1 MMKQLGKKRKSHII
15 NWSLYRKI
23 LVSMLGCTLLA
34 MILSSVIVYGRTA
47 DEMVELNE
55 RYLRQNV
62 LRTTEQIERI
72 TSSALIESFACL
84 HQTGNR
90 ELILNEELRFDDAS
104 DTDYENLQSELSRIV
119 STSSYLGAVSL
130 LKKNGS
136 GISAADSD
144 DWTLLQ
150 SYEEA
155 NALVEAAG
163 ESAAKSLTTGGCVVS
178 YQVPVKGGAEKNFV
192 LSIRSL
198 RSRSDVSDS
207 VLLVVYLT
215 ESSLQSMYSWYENDG
230 MIVADDGTI
239 LSALQKENVGLSIMD
254 IPGIRTGEDGRIS
267 ALRYFSTDANVTTAK
282 IPSLGAQLVVL
293 PNADLISVATR
304 GILTTLVIVMVTG
317 ILVSLAMSN
326 LMSRVLT
333 RPIEALKLCMNEAR
347 QGDLSVR
354 FVRDSTDE
362 VSWLGESYNLLL
374 DDIEQKIAD
383 IHAQEQELSRM
394 EQRMLQAQIN
404 PHLLYNSLDTIR
416 YLLAEGKVDDA
427 SQALKALSG
436 FFKLSLS
443 KGALRIPIRE
453 ELAHIELYMQ
463 IQRICRRKNIKL
475 ELDCEEALLKHSIIK
490 LTLQPIV
497 ENAYLYAFVGAF
509 EDGMIRIKIWKQ
521 DEDLV
526 LTVTDDGLGMSQQEL
541 DNLRQDLESPVCKA
555 GFGLWNVN
563 QRFRT
568 FYGNTYGLTVDSEL
582 GSHTTVTVRLP
593 WKEEPCDIEC

>member
-1 MMKQLGKKRKSHII
+1 MMKRLRQKRKTNISS
-15 NWSLYRKI
+15 WSLYRKI
-23 LVSMLGCTLLA
+23 LISMLGCTLLA
-34 MILSSVIVYGRTA
+34 MILSSVIIYGRTA
-47 DEMVELNE
+47 REMVELNE

-62 LRTTEQIERI
+62 KRTTEQMERI
-72 TSSALIESFACL
+72 ISGALLEPFACL
-84 HQTGNR
+84 HQSGNR
-90 ELILNEELRFDDAS
+90 ELILNKDLRFEDAP
-104 DTDYENLQSELSRIV
+104 DAIYENLQQELSRIV
-119 STSSYLGAVSL
+119 SSSSYLGAVSL

-136 GISAADSD
+136 ALSVSESE
-144 DWTLLQ
+144 DWELLS

-155 NALVEAAG
+155 YQLVESAG
-163 ESAAKSLTTGGCVVS
+163 ESVAKSLSTGGWVVPYRVS
-178 YQVPVKGGAEKNFV
+178 VRGDAEKNFV
-192 LSIRSL
+192 LNIRSL
-198 RSRSDVSDS
+198 KSRRDVSDS
-207 VLLVVYLT
+207 VLIVTYLT
-215 ESSLQSMYSWYENDG
+215 ESSLQSLYSWYEEDC
-230 MIVADDGTI
+230 MIVGEDGTI
-239 LSALQKENVGLSIMD
+239 LSALEREYIGQSIADFPRIHM
-254 IPGIRTGEDGRIS
+254 TDGSRL
-267 ALRYFSTDANVTTAK
+267 ALVRYSVQGANVTAAK

-293 PNADLISVATR
+293 PDADLMTVATK
-304 GILTTLVIVMVTG
+304 GILTTLVIVMIAG
-317 ILVSLAMSN
+317 ILFSFVMSN

-333 RPIEALKLCMNEAR
+333 RPIEALKICMNKAR
-347 QGDLSVR
+347 KGDLSVR
-354 FVRDSTDE
+354 FLRDSTDE

-374 DDIEQKIAD
+374 DNIEQKIAD

-463 IQRICRRKNIKL
+463 IQRICRRKNIVL
-475 ELDCEEALLKHSIIK
+475 ELNCEEELLNHSIIK

-509 EDGMIRIKIWKQ
+509 EDGVIRLKLWRQ
-521 DEDLV
+521 GEDL
-526 LTVTDDGLGMSQQEL
+526 LLAVTDDGVGMSETEL
-541 DNLRQDLESPVCKA
+541 ERLRQDLASPVCKA

-568 FYGNTYGLTVDSEL
+568 FYGDAYGLTIDSEL

-593 WKEEPCDIEC
+593 WKEEQCDIEC